1 MATPEKAALINVQTS
16 ERIEFQFNPETFSL
30 SKSSDWQ
37 SNQKDHIYDIPV
49 VKWKGGA
56 AMKLEITI
64 FFDTYEDDTDVRDKT
79 TKVEELTL
87 VDSEEHEPPKLK
99 FDWGGTLKVR
109 GSVELQWILSSFNT
123 TYKMFNSGGKPVRA
137 EMKLSLTE
145 YATEQMLKDR
155 SRLQSPDHEKAYRV
169 QPGDTLQSIA
179 WHHYDDA
186 SLWRPIAAAN
196 NIEDP
201 RDLEPGS
208 VLRVPRIR

>member
-1 MATPEKAALINVQTS
+1 MEKAKLINVKTN
-16 ERIEFQFNPETFSL
+16 EEFEFQFNPETFSL

-49 VKWKGGA
+49 TKWKGGG

-64 FFDTYEDDTDVRDKT
+64 FFDTYEADTDVRDKT
-79 TKVEELTL
+79 TKIEELTL

-99 FDWGGTLKVR
+99 FSWGGILKVK
-109 GSVELQWILSSFNT
+109 GSTDLQWVLSSFNT
-123 TYKMFNSGGKPVRA
+123 TYKMFNSAGKPVRA

-201 RDLEPGS
+201 RDLEPGA